1 MRNPITMLRDI
12 GLGAGLMYFLDP
24 DRGASRRA
32 WLADQAR
39 ATMNDLADEIDK
51 GVRDLR
57 NRSFGAVAEARSHFT
72 ADEANDQVIVDR
84 VRSRMGRWISN
95 PRAISVKSLEG
106 AVTLS
111 GPILRAE
118 VDGLLGAV
126 ASVRGV
132 REVIDHLEVHDEA
145 GGHPA
150 LQAAETRPGEL
161 PEFHQ
166 ANWSPATKLM
176 LGTAGAVA
184 GLALIRR
191 SGLMLP
197 ALAMTGAAWALS
209 QAEGDPLADL
219 ADRWRELGDH
229 LDSEGGPEE
238 ASMAEQGG
246 LI

>member
-1 MRNPITMLRDI
+1 MRNPITMLRNV

-39 ATMNDLADEIDK
+39 ASMNDLYCGIDK

-57 NRSFGAVAEARSHFT
+57 NRSFGAVAEARSLLT
-72 ADEANDQVIVDR
+72 TDEADDEILVER
-84 VRSRMGRWISN
+84 VRSTMGRWISN
-95 PRAISVKSLEG
+95 PRAISVKCLNG

-118 VDGLLGAV
+118 ADGLLGAV
-126 ASVRGV
+126 AGVRGV
-132 REVIDHLEVHDEA
+132 REVVDRLEVHDEA

-150 LQAAETRPGEL
+150 LQAAATRTGEL

-209 QAEGDPLADL
+209 RAEGDPLAEL
-219 ADRWRELGDH
+219 ADRWREFNGH
-229 LDSEGGPEE
+229 ESEGSHEG
-238 ASMAEQGG
+238 ASMAQQGG
-246 LI
+246 MI